1 MPHSSAIP
9 YPWIPSSLKV
19 VLRFLSSPSLA
30 VILLVGVMGTVAQ
43 TPAWGQTLRE
53 KVTFANTDINAF
65 WAQTFRSIGRKWYSP
80 RSYTYFK
87 VIKTACGVSGPFNAL
102 YCPRDHGIYL
112 NIPFLVR
119 ADQRWGDF
127 AAITIMAHEYG
138 HAVQRQLG
146 LSRLNR
152 YLYQEELQADC
163 FAGVYAQYASR
174 KGLLDANDAREG
186 YYQSYS
192 SGVAQFNPN
201 THGTR
206 EQRAEAFRLGYS
218 SGFKSCLKYTVLK
231 FRR

>member
-1 MPHSSAIP
+1 M
-9 YPWIPSSLKV
+9 L
-19 VLRFLSSPSLA
+19 PSLSKDHWFFNRRRF
-30 VILLVGVMGTVAQ
+30 VPSLLLSASLVTGLSLT
-43 TPAWGQTLRE
+43 TSKPATGQTLRQ
-53 KVTFANTDINAF
+53 KVNFANSDINAF
-65 WAQTFRSIGRKWYSP
+65 WKEAFRQMGRKWYRP
-80 RSYTYFK
+80 KSYTYYRA
-87 VIKTACGVSGPFNAL
+87 VRTACGVSGPFNAL

-119 ADQRWGDF
+119 ADRRWGDF

-174 KGLLDANDAREG
+174 KGLLDANDAEEG

-192 SGVAQFNPN
+192 SGHTRFNPN

-206 EQRAEAFRLGYS
+206 AQRAQAFRTGYRK
-218 SGFKSCLKYTVLK
+218 GFRSCLRYTVVK

>member
-1 MPHSSAIP
+1 MP
-9 YPWIPSSLKV
+9 
-19 VLRFLSSPSLA
+19 PSLSKDHWFLA
-30 VILLVGVMGTVAQ
+30 QRGSASTLLLSVGLATSLWLTASG
-43 TPAWGQTLRE
+43 PATSQTLRQ
-53 KVTFANTDINAF
+53 KVNFANSDINAF
-65 WAQTFRSIGRKWYSP
+65 WDKTFKQMGRKWYRP
-80 RSYTYFK
+80 KSYTYYRA
-87 VIKTACGVSGPFNAL
+87 VRTACGVSGPFNAL

-119 ADQRWGDF
+119 ADRRWGDF

-174 KGLLDANDAREG
+174 KGLLDPNDAREG

-192 SGVAQFNPN
+192 SGHARFNPN

-206 EQRAEAFRLGYS
+206 TQRAQAFRTGYRN
-218 SGFKSCLKYTVLK
+218 GFRSCLKYTVLR

>member
-1 MPHSSAIP
+1 MLYSFSRDALPAVSGLLRRWLCSSKLFHT
-9 YPWIPSSLKV
+9 SLV
-19 VLRFLSSPSLA
+19 AGLWLA
-30 VILLVGVMGTVAQ
+30 VAQ
-43 TPAWGQTLRE
+43 PAVGQTLRQ
-53 KVTFANTDINAF
+53 KVNFANSDINSF
-65 WAQTFRSIGRKWYSP
+65 WAQTFRSLGRKWHSP
-80 RSYTYFK
+80 KSYTYYRA
-87 VIKTACGVSGPFNAL
+87 VRTACGVSGPFNAL

-127 AAITIMAHEYG
+127 APITIMAHEYG

-163 FAGVYAQYASR
+163 FAGYYAQYADR
-174 KGLLDANDAREG
+174 RGLLDANDAEEG

-192 SGVAQFNPN
+192 SGHKRFNPN

-206 EQRAEAFRLGYS
+206 AQRAQAFRRGYRQ
-218 SGFKSCLKYTVLK
+218 GFKSCLQYTVVK

>member
-1 MPHSSAIP
+1 MLYGFSRDALLALPGP
-9 YPWIPSSLKV
+9 
-19 VLRFLSSPSLA
+19 LRPRLFLSKLFHICLATSVGLA
-30 VILLVGVMGTVAQ
+30 VTQ
-43 TPAWGQTLRE
+43 PAAGQTLRQ
-53 KVTFANTDINAF
+53 KVTFANSDINSF
-65 WAQTFRSIGRKWYSP
+65 WDQTFRSLGRKWYSP
-80 RSYTYFK
+80 KSYTYYRA
-87 VIKTACGVSGPFNAL
+87 VRTACGVSGPFNAL

-127 AAITIMAHEYG
+127 APITIMAHEYG

-163 FAGVYAQYASR
+163 FAGYYAQYADR
-174 KGLLDANDAREG
+174 KGLLDAGDAKEG

-192 SGVAQFNPN
+192 SGHKRFNPN

-206 EQRAEAFRLGYS
+206 AQRAQAFRTGYRN
-218 SGFKSCLKYTVLK
+218 GFKSCLKYTVVK